1 MLPHHIPST
10 TTRLLV
16 LTGSVVKNSLPIA
29 PRLRTGLTVAALGV
43 VYGDIGTSPL
53 YTLKTCFTSAH
64 VGVTP
69 ETVLG
74 ILSLIV
80 WALIVVVCVKYV
92 GIVMRVNHDGE
103 GGILALLALL
113 LARPDRGISPK
124 ATWFVVVVVVG
135 AAMLFGDGV
144 ITPAISVI
152 SAVEGLGV
160 ATTAAQP
167 WIVPISL
174 GMILAL
180 FWIQRRGTEK
190 VGGLFGPVMLLWF
203 LSIAAAG
210 IGGIVR
216 RPGILW
222 AVDPRHAVAFA
233 THHGLGGFFVL
244 GGVVL
249 AVTGVEALYADL
261 SHFGRKPIAI
271 AWYGLVWPSVTLSYL
286 GQGARLLTDPH
297 AFENPFYALVS
308 GPLLLPM
315 VALATAATI
324 IASQALISGA
334 FTLTEQA
341 IALQLCPRMEIVHT
355 SNRYPGQVFVP
366 AINLTL
372 GIACALLIVAF
383 RSSDRLAAAYGLA
396 VAVTM
401 AATSVAFYLVVS
413 RVRHW
418 NPAVALLTLICFL
431 LVDVSFVIAGLPKFL
446 DGGYVPF
453 AISAVLAT
461 IALTWLEG
469 RRCIAITLHEQMQP
483 VADYLAET
491 RDLALPVVNG
501 SMVFLTGDPNGVPFM
516 LKHRWLKRRAF
527 HERIVLLNLSR
538 VQGPYARAE
547 ERVTI
552 EHLSD
557 RLVRVVAHFGYMEPP
572 RISPIL
578 SSCSAGGLHI
588 EDPET
593 SFFYADPK
601 LVPAAHGMPR
611 SLRWLFGVLARNSR
625 PLPDDLQIPADR
637 RVEIG
642 LEVGI

>member
-1 MLPHHIPST
+1 M
-10 TTRLLV
+10 
-16 LTGSVVKNSLPIA
+16 
-29 PRLRTGLTVAALGV
+29 RTGLTVAALGV

-64 VGVTP
+64 VRVSP
-69 ETVLG
+69 ESVLG

-92 GIVMRVNHDGE
+92 GIVMRVDHDGE

-113 LARPDRGISPK
+113 MPQPERGISAR
-124 ATWFVVVVVVG
+124 ATWFVVIVVVG
-135 AAMLFGDGV
+135 AGMLFGDGV

-174 GMILAL
+174 GLIVGL
-180 FWIQRRGTEK
+180 FYIQRRGTQK
-190 VGGLFGPVMLLWF
+190 VGAVFGPVMLLWF
-203 LSIAAAG
+203 LCIAAAG
-210 IGGIVR
+210 IVGIVGHPDVLR
-216 RPGILW
+216 
-222 AVDPRHAVAFA
+222 AVDPRHAVYFA
-233 THHGLGGFFVL
+233 THHGFGGFFVL

-261 SHFGRKPIAI
+261 SHFGRGPIAL
-271 AWYGLVWPSVTLSYL
+271 AWYGLVWPAVTLSYL
-286 GQGARLLTDPH
+286 GQGARLLIDPH

-341 IALQLCPRMEIVHT
+341 IALQLCPRMQIVHT

-366 AINLTL
+366 AMNATL
-372 GIACALLIVAF
+372 GIACALLILAF

-413 RVRHW
+413 RVRKW
-418 NPAVALLTLICFL
+418 NPALAVFTLTCFL
-431 LVDVSFVIAGLPKFL
+431 LVDVSFIVAGLPKFV

-453 AISAVLAT
+453 AISAVLTT
-461 IALTWLEG
+461 IALTWLAG
-469 RRCIAITLHEQMQP
+469 RRCIAITLREQMQP
-483 VADYLAET
+483 VDQYVSET
-491 RDLALPVVNG
+491 RGLALPKADG
-501 SMVFLTGDPNGVPFM
+501 TMVFLTGDPNGVPFM
-516 LKHRWLKRRAF
+516 LNHRWLKRRAF

-538 VQGPYARAE
+538 APGPYANANR
-547 ERVTI
+547 
-552 EHLSD
+552 
-557 RLVRVVAHFGYMEPP
+557 RVVIERLSERLIRVIAHFGYMEPP
-572 RISPIL
+572 RIAPVL
-578 SSCSAGGLHI
+578 ASCTENGLHL

-601 LVPAAHGMPR
+601 FVPAAHGMPR
-611 SLRWLFGVLARNSR
+611 TLRWLFGVLARNAR

>member
-1 MLPHHIPST
+1 M
-10 TTRLLV
+10 
-16 LTGSVVKNSLPIA
+16 KNSLPTTS
-29 PRLRTGLTVAALGV
+29 RLRTGLTVAALGV

-80 WALIVVVCVKYV
+80 WALIIVVCVKYV
-92 GIVMRVNHDGE
+92 GVVMRVDHDGE

-113 LARPDRGISPK
+113 LARPDRGVSPR
-124 ATWFVVVVVVG
+124 ATWFVVVVVIG
-135 AAMLFGDGV
+135 AGMLFGDGV

-160 ATTAAQP
+160 ATSSAQP

-174 GMILAL
+174 GLILAL

-190 VGGLFGPVMLLWF
+190 VGGLFGPVMLVWF
-203 LSIAAAG
+203 LSIAVAG
-210 IGGIVR
+210 IVGIAGS
-216 RPGILW
+216 PGVLW
-222 AVDPRHAVAFA
+222 AIDPRHAVEFA

-271 AWYGLVWPSVTLSYL
+271 AWYGLVWPAVTISYL
-286 GQGARLLTDPH
+286 GQGARVLTDPH
-297 AFENPFYALVS
+297 AFDNPFYALVA
-308 GPLLLPM
+308 GPMLLPM
-315 VALATAATI
+315 VVLATAATI

-366 AINLTL
+366 AINVTL
-372 GIACALLIVAF
+372 GIACALLIVTF

-401 AATSVAFYLVVS
+401 AATSVAFYLVIS
-413 RVRHW
+413 RVRRW
-418 NPAVALLTLICFL
+418 NPALALLTLTCFL

-453 AISAVLAT
+453 AISAVLST
-461 IALTWLEG
+461 IALTWLDG
-469 RRCIAITLHEQMQP
+469 RRHIALTLHEQMQP
-483 VADYLAET
+483 VEAYLGET
-491 RDLALPVVNG
+491 RGLHLPAANG
-501 SMVFLTGDPNGVPFM
+501 TMVFLTGDPNGVPFM
-516 LKHRWLKRRAF
+516 LRHRWLKQRAF

-538 VQGPYARAE
+538 AQGPYADPKH
-547 ERVTI
+547 RVTI
-552 EHLSD
+552 ERLSD
-557 RLVRVVAHFGYMEPP
+557 RLVRVIASFGYMEPP
-572 RISPIL
+572 LIAPVL
-578 SSCSAGGLHI
+578 ASCTENGLRLD
-588 EDPET
+588 DPET

-601 LVPAAHGMPR
+601 FVPAAHGMPR
-611 SLRWLFGVLARNSR
+611 GLRWLFGVLARNSR

>member
-1 MLPHHIPST
+1 M
-10 TTRLLV
+10 
-16 LTGSVVKNSLPIA
+16 KNSL
-29 PRLRTGLTVAALGV
+29 LKTGKLQTGLTVAALGV

-53 YTLKTCFTSAH
+53 YTLKTCFTAAH

-69 ETVLG
+69 ENVLG
-74 ILSLIV
+74 ILSLIA
-80 WALIVVVCVKYV
+80 WALIIVVCVKYV
-92 GIVMRVNHDGE
+92 GIVMRVDHDGE

-113 LARPDRGISPK
+113 LARPERGIPPK
-124 ATWFVVVVVVG
+124 ATWFLVIVVVG

-152 SAVEGLGV
+152 SAVEGIGV
-160 ATTAAQP
+160 ATSDAQP

-174 GMILAL
+174 ALIVVL

-190 VGGLFGPVMLLWF
+190 VGALFGPAMFVWF
-203 LSIAAAG
+203 ISIAAAG
-210 IGGIVR
+210 IVAIVA
-216 RPGILW
+216 RPGVLW
-222 AVDPRHAVAFA
+222 AIDPRHAVHFA
-233 THHGLGGFFVL
+233 THNGPGGFFVL

-249 AVTGVEALYADL
+249 CVTGVEALYADL
-261 SHFGRKPIAI
+261 SHFGRKPIAL
-271 AWYGLVWPSVTLSYL
+271 AWYGLVWPAVTLSYL

-297 AFENPFYALVS
+297 AFENPFYSLVS
-308 GPLLLPM
+308 GPLLIPM
-315 VALATAATI
+315 VVLATAATI

-341 IALQLCPRMEIVHT
+341 IALALCPRMEVIHT

-372 GIACALLIVAF
+372 GVGCAILILTF
-383 RSSDRLAAAYGLA
+383 KSSDALAAAYGLA

-401 AATSVAFYLVVS
+401 AATSVAFYLVIV
-413 RVRHW
+413 RVRGW
-418 NPAVALLTLICFL
+418 NPVLAVLTLACFL
-431 LVDVSFVIAGLPKFL
+431 LVDGSFIIAGLPKFL

-453 AISAVLAT
+453 AISAALT
-461 IALTWLEG
+461 TMALTWLEG
-469 RRCIAITLHEQMQP
+469 RRCIAISLHDQMEPVEQ
-483 VADYLAET
+483 YLTET
-491 RDLALPVVNG
+491 RGLALPAANG
-501 SMVFLTGDPNGVPFM
+501 TMVFLTGDPNGVPFM
-516 LKHRWLKRRAF
+516 LKHRWLKRRAY

-538 VQGPYARAE
+538 VQGPYADPNN
-547 ERVTI
+547 RVTI
-552 EHLSD
+552 EKSSD
-557 RLVRVVAHFGYMEPP
+557 RLVRVIAYFGYMEPP
-572 RISPIL
+572 RIKSVL
-578 SSCSAGGLHI
+578 EACSENGLHMQ
-588 EDPET
+588 DPET

>member
-1 MLPHHIPST
+1 
-10 TTRLLV
+10 
-16 LTGSVVKNSLPIA
+16 
-29 PRLRTGLTVAALGV
+29 

-53 YTLKTCFTSAH
+53 YTLKTCFTSAGA
-64 VGVTP
+64 GVTP
-69 ETVLG
+69 ENVLG

-92 GIVMRVNHDGE
+92 GVVMRVDHDGE

-113 LARPDRGISPK
+113 WARPERGISPK

-152 SAVEGLGV
+152 SAVEGLGM

-203 LSIAAAG
+203 ASIAAAG
-210 IGGIVR
+210 IAAIVA
-216 RPGILW
+216 RPGVLW

-233 THHGLGGFFVL
+233 THHGMGGFFVL

-271 AWYGLVWPSVTLSYL
+271 AWYGLVWPAVTLSYL
-286 GQGARLLTDPH
+286 GQGARLLTDPR
-297 AFENPFYALVS
+297 AFDNPFYALVS

-366 AINLTL
+366 AMNITL
-372 GIACALLIVAF
+372 GIACALLILTF
-383 RSSDRLAAAYGLA
+383 RSSEHLAAAYGLA

-401 AATSVAFYLVVS
+401 AATSVAFFLVVS
-413 RVRHW
+413 RVRRW
-418 NPAVALLTLICFL
+418 NPGLAVLTLVCFL
-431 LVDVSFVIAGLPKFL
+431 LVDVSFIIAGLPKFI

-453 AISAVLAT
+453 AISAVITT

-469 RRCIAITLHEQMQP
+469 RRCIAITLHEQVQP
-483 VADYLAET
+483 VEDYLRET
-491 RDLALPVVNG
+491 RSLALPAANG
-501 SMVFLTGDPNGVPFM
+501 TMVFLTGDPNGVPFM
-516 LKHRWLKRRAF
+516 LKHRWLKRRSF

-538 VQGPYARAE
+538 VQGPYADAE
-547 ERVTI
+547 HRVKI
-552 EHLSD
+552 EHLSE

-572 RISPIL
+572 RVAPIL
-578 SSCSAGGLHI
+578 QSCGEAGLHI

-611 SLRWLFGVLARNSR
+611 TLRWLFGVLARNSR

>member
-1 MLPHHIPST
+1 
-10 TTRLLV
+10 
-16 LTGSVVKNSLPIA
+16 
-29 PRLRTGLTVAALGV
+29 VAALGIV
-43 VYGDIGTSPL
+43 FGDIGTSPL
-53 YTLKTCFTSAH
+53 YTMRTCFTSAH

-80 WALIVVVCVKYV
+80 WALVIVVCVKYV
-92 GIVMRVNHDGE
+92 GIAMRVDHDGE

-113 LARPDRGISPK
+113 LGRPEKGIPPR

-174 GMILAL
+174 VLIVVL
-180 FWIQRRGTEK
+180 FTIQVRGTQK
-190 VGGLFGPVMLLWF
+190 VGGLFGPVMVVWF
-203 LSIAAAG
+203 LAIAAAG
-210 IGGIVR
+210 IGGIAG
-216 RPGILW
+216 RPEVLW

-233 THHGLGGFFVL
+233 THHGPGGFFVL

-271 AWYGLVWPSVTLSYL
+271 AWYGLVWPAVTLSYL
-286 GQGARLLTDPH
+286 GQGARLSTDAH
-297 AFENPFYALVS
+297 AFDNPFYALVS
-308 GPLLLPM
+308 GPLLIPM
-315 VALATAATI
+315 VLLATAATI

-341 IALQLCPRMEIVHT
+341 IALSLCPRMEVVHT

-366 AINLTL
+366 AINVTL
-372 GIACALLIVAF
+372 GIACALLIVTF

-401 AATSVAFYLVVS
+401 AATSIAFYLVVS
-413 RVRHW
+413 RIRGW
-418 NPAVALLTLICFL
+418 NPALAMFTAACFL
-431 LVDVSFVIAGLPKFL
+431 LVDCSFVIACLPKFL

-453 AISAVLAT
+453 AISAAITTV
-461 IALTWLEG
+461 ALTWLEG
-469 RRCIAITLHEQMQP
+469 RRHVAIAVHAQMEPVEQ
-483 VADYLAET
+483 YLKET
-491 RDLALPVVNG
+491 RGLALPPADG
-501 SMVFLTGDPNGVPFM
+501 TMVFLTGDPDGVPFM
-516 LKHRWLKRRAF
+516 LEHRWLRRRAY
-527 HERIVLLNLSR
+527 HERIVLLNLAR
-538 VQGPYARAE
+538 AAGPYADAKA
-547 ERVTI
+547 RVKI
-552 EHLSD
+552 DVLSD
-557 RLVRVVAHFGYMEPP
+557 RLVRVVGHFGYMEPP
-572 RISPIL
+572 RIAPIFDA
-578 SSCSAGGLHI
+578 CDANGLNLKNP
-588 EDPET
+588 DT

-601 LVPAAHGMPR
+601 IVPAAHGMPR
-611 SLRWLFGVLARNSR
+611 SLRWLFSVLARNSR

-642 LEVGI
+642 IEVGV

>member
-1 MLPHHIPST
+1 
-10 TTRLLV
+10 
-16 LTGSVVKNSLPIA
+16 VKNSLPTA
-29 PRLRTGLTVAALGV
+29 AGLHTGLTVAALGV

-53 YTLKTCFTSAH
+53 YALKTCFTSAH
-64 VGVTP
+64 VSVTP
-69 ETVLG
+69 ENVLG
-74 ILSLIV
+74 ILSLII
-80 WALIVVVCVKYV
+80 WALVIVVCVKYV
-92 GIVMRVNHDGE
+92 AVVMRVNHDGE

-113 LARPDRGISPK
+113 LARPEKGIPPK
-124 ATWFVVVVVVG
+124 ATWFVAVVVIG

-152 SAVEGLGV
+152 SAVEGIGV
-160 ATTAAQP
+160 ATSAAQP

-174 GMILAL
+174 VLIVVL
-180 FWIQRRGTEK
+180 FVIQRRGTEK
-190 VGGLFGPVMLLWF
+190 VGALFGPAMLVWF

-210 IGGIVR
+210 IAGIIE
-216 RPGILW
+216 RPGVLW
-222 AVDPRHAVAFA
+222 AIDPRHAIAFS
-233 THHGLGGFFVL
+233 THNGLGGFFVL

-249 AVTGVEALYADL
+249 CITGVEALYADL

-271 AWYGLVWPSVTLSYL
+271 AWYGLVWPAVTLCYL

-297 AFENPFYALVS
+297 AFDNPFYALVS
-308 GPLLLPM
+308 GPLLIPM
-315 VALATAATI
+315 VILATAATV

-341 IALQLCPRMEIVHT
+341 IALSLCPRMEIVHT

-366 AINLTL
+366 AINMTL
-372 GIACALLIVAF
+372 GIACALLVVTF

-401 AATSVAFYLVVS
+401 AATTIAFYLVVS
-413 RVRHW
+413 RVRGW
-418 NPAVALLTLICFL
+418 NPALAFFTLACFL
-431 LVDVSFVIAGLPKFL
+431 LIDGSFIVAGLPKFL

-453 AISAVLAT
+453 AISAVLTT

-469 RRCIAITLHEQMQP
+469 RRCIALSLHEQIEP
-483 VADYLAET
+483 VEQYLGET
-491 RDLALPVVNG
+491 RGLALPAANG
-501 SMVFLTGDPNGVPFM
+501 TMVFLTGDPNGVPFM
-516 LKHRWLKRRAF
+516 MKHKWLRRRAY
-527 HERIVLLNLSR
+527 HERIVLLNLAR
-538 VQGPYARAE
+538 AAGPYADPTR
-547 ERVTI
+547 RVKI
-552 EHLSD
+552 DILSD
-557 RLVRVVAHFGYMEPP
+557 RLVRVVGHFGYMEPP
-572 RISPIL
+572 RIAAIL
-578 SSCSAGGLHI
+578 DACQANGLHL

-601 LVPAAHGMPR
+601 LVPAVHGMPR

-642 LEVGI
+642 IEVGI